1 MSLLPTAIYRFNIVP
16 IKIPMAFFTEIE
28 HTVLKFVLNHKRPEK
43 TKQPLGRNRGGVI
56 TLPDFKLYYKP
67 TNQSSMALA

>member
-1 MSLLPTAIYRFNIVP
+1 MSLLPTAIYRFNVVP

-43 TKQPLGRNRGGVI
+43 TKQPLGMGRGVVI
-56 TLPDFKLYYKP
+56 TLPDFKLHYKP
-67 TNQSSMALA
+67 TSQSSMALA

>member
-1 MSLLPTAIYRFNIVP
+1 
-16 IKIPMAFFTEIE
+16 MAFFTEIE
-28 HTVLKFVLNHKRPEK
+28 HTVLKFVLNHKRPEN
-43 TKQPLGRNRGGVI
+43 TKQPLGKNRGGVI